1 MSRKIKNILI
11 FLSLIVVVLGLYFK
25 KDKVEPMS
33 DEAGRNTEYALTPI
47 DGDQSLEEKKATLEA
62 LEKLAKTGNKEA
74 IYQYLNRPDSPK
86 RSLKTEALIQPF
98 IESKDPKM
106 MYLKYTLI
114 REDINLLL
122 DAANANYPD
131 AVYLLYQIY
140 NGDKE
145 SDLLRKDALLAEVYL
160 TLSADL
166 DHQDGLIKKIE
177 ELTQNN
183 SNNLPYFSE
192 TLKKYI
198 DKLLEKYPDSYQ
210 AMLTVANVYSN
221 SKSCFYD
228 PNKAF
233 ELVISAYKIQQS
245 PESKLSL
252 AKLYANG
259 EGTVQDLKKAV
270 DLLQENIIDNK
281 LLEES
286 QYTLAH
292 IYFEFDISEYIT
304 KEHIVDILKESMN
317 KNKANTFSQ
326 DYRLAHYY
334 ADILLEQ
341 DAIKNNGYAFSLYKK
356 ASYYTYA
363 AYLHQAIAIIKYK
376 NRINND
382 VFIYIIKALEDDLEN
397 GALTKKERKE
407 GYDLLFKY
415 GMNSP
420 RVIDFIVERAL
431 SDEGVRTQVQ
441 PLLNKNINLAFKYTI
456 RNIIYENSAQTINEE
471 KLRKYYKDIF
481 KLAELGSSDAM
492 QFIVTKRYVDENMPG
507 RLYQDYNFDNLTNIT
522 TKERFAW
529 RHKCTDL
536 GNNICLKDLSLIY
549 QDGKD
554 GIQKD
559 TIKAQEYEKRISIDL
574 SSPELELYEIVTR
587 TREGRDND
595 LNRLMKQE
603 ESDKKLLELARFYS
617 YEDRQKSFIYA
628 EKAYNLGN
636 KKASEYLYNY
646 YMENICKD
654 KDNINKATNYFKEW
668 IETEKPRSNEFTYNS
683 ARIIADYYL
692 EAPCLIEKNLDKAIE
707 WYQLSLDYPF
717 GIDSRIYTELNKMYS
732 NGLDNV
738 SQDPAVNMY
747 VSALKNHNDY
757 VVDMNIRLGKMSFAE
772 PSFSKL
778 YEAYLFKGDAK
789 EAYYYGL
796 LLNRDVNNVAMF
808 YSLSESERKNIETRV
823 AEYLNQNKQ

>member
-1 MSRKIKNILI
+1 MSRKMKNILI
-11 FLSLIVVVLGLYFK
+11 LISLIVVVLGLYFK
-25 KDKVEPMS
+25 KDKIEPVP
-33 DEAGRNTEYALTPI
+33 DEASRNAEYALIPI
-47 DGDQSLEEKKATLEA
+47 DGDHSLAEKKATLEE

-74 IYQYLNRPDSPK
+74 IYQYLNNPDSPK
-86 RSLKTEALIQPF
+86 RSLKTEALIKPF

-145 SDLLRKDALLAEVYL
+145 SDLLRKDVLLAKVYL

-166 DHQDGLIKKIE
+166 DHHDGLIKKIE
-177 ELTQNN
+177 DLTQNN
-183 SNNLPYFSE
+183 SNNSPYFSE

-210 AMLTVANVYSN
+210 AILTVANVYSN
-221 SKSCFYD
+221 PKSSFYD
-228 PNKAF
+228 PDKAF
-233 ELVISAYKIQQS
+233 ELVNSAYKIQPS

-259 EGTVQDLKKAV
+259 EGTVQNLKKAV
-270 DLLQENIIDNK
+270 NFLQENIRDNK
-281 LLEES
+281 LLDES
-286 QYTLAH
+286 QHLLVR
-292 IYFEFDISEYIT
+292 IYFEFDVSEYIA
-304 KEHIVDILKESMN
+304 KEHIVDILKESVN
-317 KNKANTFSQ
+317 KNKANTFNQ

-341 DAIKNNGYAFSLYKK
+341 DAIKNKEYAFSLYKK
-356 ASYYTYA
+356 ASYYTYV
-363 AYLHQAIAIIKYK
+363 AYLHQAIAIMKYK

-382 VFIYIIKALEDDLEN
+382 VFIYVIKALEDDLEN
-397 GALTKKERKE
+397 GMLTKKERKE
-407 GYDLLFKY
+407 GYDLLLKY

-420 RVIDFIVERAL
+420 RVIDFIVERSL
-431 SDEGVRTQVQ
+431 FDEEVRTQVQ

-456 RNIIYENSAQTINEE
+456 RNIIYENSAKNLNEE

-481 KLAELGSSDAM
+481 KLAELGSTEAM
-492 QFIVTKRYVDENMPG
+492 QFIVTTRYVDENMLG
-507 RLYQDYNFDNLTNIT
+507 RLYHDHNFDNLTNIT
-522 TKERFAW
+522 AKERFAW
-529 RHKCTDL
+529 RHKCANL

-549 QDGKD
+549 QEGKE

-559 TIKAQEYEKRISIDL
+559 AVKAQEYEKRISIDL

-617 YEDRQKSFIYA
+617 YEDRQKSFTYA
-628 EKAYNLGN
+628 EKAYDLGN
-636 KKASEYLYNY
+636 KKASKYLYNY
-646 YMENICKD
+646 YMENICED
-654 KDNINKATNYFKEW
+654 KDNINKATNYFQEW

-683 ARIIADYYL
+683 TRIIADYYL
-692 EAPCLIEKNLDKAIE
+692 EAPCLVEQNLDKAIE

-717 GIDSRIYTELNKMYS
+717 GIDNRIYTELNKIYS
-732 NGLDNV
+732 NGLDSV
-738 SQDPAVNMY
+738 SQDPAVNIY
-747 VSALKNHNDY
+747 VSTLKNHNDY
-757 VVDMNIRLGKMSFAE
+757 IVDMNVRLGKMSFAE

-796 LLNRDVNNVAMF
+796 LMNRDVSNVAMF
-808 YSLSESERKNIETRV
+808 YSLSENERKNIETRV
-823 AEYLNQNKQ
+823 TEYLNQNKQ